1 MTGKNILMNIINMN
15 KNKKNII
22 VWSPFISKVG
32 TVQNII
38 NSLYSIN
45 KYSKFSTTLI
55 NSFGEWDNYIN
66 DTKLEKVVIHDF
78 KFLRFIRNWKTSGF
92 LKSRFSYILIFLF
105 SFIPLLKLIKKQS
118 PDFFITHLISSL
130 PLVIF
135 SFFSLKTKLIL
146 HIAGHPKLNFFRKI
160 LWKVSAKNI
169 FKVICPSEELKIFL
183 LNNGIF
189 SHEQLNVIE
198 DPHLDVNK
206 INKLKN
212 QELKDSFFQEG
223 KIIIA
228 IGRITKQ
235 KNYSFLIRNF
245 KKLLLKYN
253 DIKLI
258 IIGNGEEENH
268 LKYLISEL
276 NIKDKVKL
284 LDNQTNIYKYL
295 KNSNYYIS
303 SSIWEGSSLA
313 MIDAAFIGIPILCS
327 DCPTGRKEFI
337 GKNERGFLY
346 KQNDSNDFLNSFA
359 NMYSSRSVDIK
370 NKIINAKKRSKRF
383 TPFKSFLKLNKILN

>member
-1 MTGKNILMNIINMN
+1 MSI
-15 KNKKNII
+15 NKKNIF
-22 VWSPFISKVG
+22 VWSPFTGKVG
-32 TVQNII
+32 TVQNVI

-66 DTKLEKVVIHDF
+66 DSKLDKVVIHNL
-78 KFLRFIRNWKTSGF
+78 KYLRFIKRWNISGF

-105 SFIPLLKLIKKQS
+105 SFIPLLKLIRRQN
-118 PDFFITHLISSL
+118 PDFFIAHLISSL
-130 PLVIF
+130 PLAIF
-135 SFFSLKTKLIL
+135 SLFSLRTKLIL
-146 HIAGHPKLNFFRKI
+146 HIAGHPKLNLFRKI
-160 LWKVSAKNI
+160 LWKISAKNI
-169 FKVICPSEELKIFL
+169 FKVICPSEELKIFF

-189 SHEQLNVIE
+189 SHEQINVIE
-198 DPHLDVNK
+198 DPHLEINK

-212 QELKDSFFQEG
+212 QELIDSFFQES

-228 IGRITKQ
+228 IGRMTKQ
-235 KNYSFLIRNF
+235 KNYSFLIRNY

-258 IIGNGEEENH
+258 IIGNGEEKNH
-268 LKYLISEL
+268 LKHLITEL
-276 NIKDKVKL
+276 NIANKVKL
-284 LDNQTNIYKYL
+284 IDYQSNIYKYL

-303 SSIWEGSSLA
+303 TSVWEGSSLA

-327 DCPTGRKEFI
+327 DCPAGRKEFI

-359 NMYSSRSVDIK
+359 NMYSSNSVDIK
-370 NKIINAKKRSKRF
+370 NKIIHAKKRSKRF
-383 TPFKSFLKLNKILN
+383 TPFKSFLKLNEILN

>member
-1 MTGKNILMNIINMN
+1 MSI
-15 KNKKNII
+15 NKKNIF
-22 VWSPFISKVG
+22 VWSPFTSKVG
-32 TVQNII
+32 TVQNVI
-38 NSLYSIN
+38 NSLCSIN

-66 DTKLEKVVIHDF
+66 DSKLDKVVIHNL
-78 KFLRFIRNWKTSGF
+78 KYLRFIKRWNISGF

-105 SFIPLLKLIKKQS
+105 SFIPLLKLIRRQN
-118 PDFFITHLISSL
+118 PDFFIAHLISSL
-130 PLVIF
+130 PLAIF
-135 SFFSLKTKLIL
+135 SLFSLRTKLIL
-146 HIAGHPKLNFFRKI
+146 HIAGHPKLNLFRKI
-160 LWKVSAKNI
+160 LWKISAKNI
-169 FKVICPSEELKIFL
+169 FKVICPSEELKNFF

-189 SHEQLNVIE
+189 SHEQINVIE
-198 DPHLDVNK
+198 DPHLEINK

-212 QELKDSFFQEG
+212 QELIDSFFQES

-228 IGRITKQ
+228 IGRMTKQ
-235 KNYSFLIRNF
+235 KNYSFLIRNY

-258 IIGNGEEENH
+258 IIGNGEEKDH
-268 LKYLISEL
+268 LKHLITEL
-276 NIKDKVKL
+276 NIANKVKL
-284 LDNQTNIYKYL
+284 IDYQSNIYKYL

-303 SSIWEGSSLA
+303 TSVWEGSSLA

-346 KQNDSNDFLNSFA
+346 KQNDSNDFLNSFE
-359 NMYSSRSVDIK
+359 NMYSSSSVDIK
-370 NKIINAKKRSKRF
+370 NKIIHAKKRSKRF
-383 TPFKSFLKLNKILN
+383 TPFKSYLKLNEILN

>member
-1 MTGKNILMNIINMN
+1 MSE
-15 KNKKNII
+15 NKKNII
-22 VWSPFISKVG
+22 VWSPCIDKVG

-55 NSFGEWDNYIN
+55 NSFGEWDNYIY
-66 DTKLEKVVIHDF
+66 DTKFENVVIHDF
-78 KFLRFIRNWKTSGF
+78 KYLRFIKNWKISGF

-135 SFFSLKTKLIL
+135 SLFSLRTKLIL

-160 LWKVSAKNI
+160 LWKISAKNI
-169 FKVICPSEELKIFL
+169 FKVICPSEELKILL

-189 SHEQLNVIE
+189 NYEQLNVIE
-198 DPHLDVNK
+198 DPHLDVGK

-228 IGRITKQ
+228 IGRMTRQ

-245 KKLLLKYN
+245 KKLSLKYN

-258 IIGNGEEENH
+258 IIGDGEEK
-268 LKYLISEL
+268 KYLKCLITEL
-276 NIKDKVKL
+276 NITDKVKL
-284 LDNQTNIYKYL
+284 IDYQSNVYKYL
-295 KNSNYYIS
+295 KKSSYYIS

-346 KQNDSNDFLNSFA
+346 KENDSNDFLNSFE
-359 NMYSSRSVDIK
+359 NMYSSKSVDVK
-370 NKIINAKKRSKRF
+370 NKIIHAKKRSKRF
-383 TPFKSFLKLNKILN
+383 TPFKSYLKLNKILN

>member
-1 MTGKNILMNIINMN
+1 MSI
-15 KNKKNII
+15 NKKNIF
-22 VWSPFISKVG
+22 VWSPFTSKVG
-32 TVQNII
+32 TVQNVI
-38 NSLYSIN
+38 NSLCSIN

-66 DTKLEKVVIHDF
+66 DSKLDKVVIHNL
-78 KFLRFIRNWKTSGF
+78 KYLRFIKRWNISGF

-105 SFIPLLKLIKKQS
+105 SFIPLLKLIRRQN
-118 PDFFITHLISSL
+118 PDFFIAHLISSL
-130 PLVIF
+130 PLAIF
-135 SFFSLKTKLIL
+135 SLFSLRTKLIL
-146 HIAGHPKLNFFRKI
+146 HIAGHPKLNLFRKI
-160 LWKVSAKNI
+160 LWKISAKNI
-169 FKVICPSEELKIFL
+169 FKVICPSEELKNFF

-189 SHEQLNVIE
+189 SHEQINVIE
-198 DPHLDVNK
+198 DPHLEINK

-212 QELKDSFFQEG
+212 QELIDSFFQES

-228 IGRITKQ
+228 IGRMTKQ
-235 KNYSFLIRNF
+235 KNYSFLIRNY

-258 IIGNGEEENH
+258 IIGNGEEKDH
-268 LKYLISEL
+268 LKHLITEL
-276 NIKDKVKL
+276 NITNKVKL
-284 LDNQTNIYKYL
+284 IDYQSNIYKYL

-303 SSIWEGSSLA
+303 TSVWEGSSLA

-327 DCPTGRKEFI
+327 DCPAGRKEFI

-359 NMYSSRSVDIK
+359 NMYSSNSVDIK
-370 NKIINAKKRSKRF
+370 NKTIHAKKRSKRF
-383 TPFKSFLKLNKILN
+383 TPFKSYLKLNEILN

>member
-1 MTGKNILMNIINMN
+1 MNIINMN

-66 DTKLEKVVIHDF
+66 DSKLENVVIHDF
-78 KFLRFIRNWKTSGF
+78 KFLRFIKNWKISGF
-92 LKSRFSYILIFLF
+92 LKSRFLFILIFLF

-130 PLVIF
+130 PLAIF
-135 SFFSLKTKLIL
+135 SLFSLRTKLIL

-160 LWKVSAKNI
+160 LWKISAKNI

-183 LNNGIF
+183 LNNDIF
-189 SHEQLNVIE
+189 SYEQLNVIE

-245 KKLLLKYN
+245 KKLLLKYK

-258 IIGNGEEENH
+258 IIGNGEDENH

-276 NIKDKVKL
+276 NITDKVKL

-295 KNSNYYIS
+295 KNSSYYIS

-346 KQNDSNDFLNSFA
+346 KQNDSTDFLNSFA
-359 NMYSSRSVDIK
+359 NMYSSRSFEIK
-370 NKIINAKKRSKRF
+370 NKILYAKKRSKRF
-383 TPFKSFLKLNKILN
+383 TPFKSYLKLNKILN

>member
-1 MTGKNILMNIINMN
+1 MSI
-15 KNKKNII
+15 NKKNIF
-22 VWSPFISKVG
+22 VWSPFTSKVG
-32 TVQNII
+32 TVQNVI
-38 NSLYSIN
+38 NSLCSIN

-66 DTKLEKVVIHDF
+66 DSKLDKVVIHNL
-78 KFLRFIRNWKTSGF
+78 KYLRFIKRWNISGF

-105 SFIPLLKLIKKQS
+105 SFIPLLKLIRRQN
-118 PDFFITHLISSL
+118 PDFFIAHLISSL
-130 PLVIF
+130 PLAIF
-135 SFFSLKTKLIL
+135 SLFSLKTKLIL
-146 HIAGHPKLNFFRKI
+146 HIAGHPKLNLFRKI
-160 LWKVSAKNI
+160 LWKISAKNI
-169 FKVICPSEELKIFL
+169 FKVICPSEELKNFF

-189 SHEQLNVIE
+189 SHEQINVIE
-198 DPHLDVNK
+198 DPHLEISK

-212 QELKDSFFQEG
+212 QELIDSFFQES

-228 IGRITKQ
+228 IGRMTKQ
-235 KNYSFLIRNF
+235 KNYSFLIRNY

-258 IIGNGEEENH
+258 IIGNGEEKNH
-268 LKYLISEL
+268 LKHLITEL
-276 NIKDKVKL
+276 NIANKVKL
-284 LDNQTNIYKYL
+284 IDYQSNIYKYL

-303 SSIWEGSSLA
+303 TSVWEGSSLA

-327 DCPTGRKEFI
+327 DCPAGRKEFI

-359 NMYSSRSVDIK
+359 NMYSSNSVDIK
-370 NKIINAKKRSKRF
+370 NKIIHAKKRSKRF
-383 TPFKSFLKLNKILN
+383 TPFKSYLKLNEILN

>member
-1 MTGKNILMNIINMN
+1 MSI
-15 KNKKNII
+15 NKKNIF
-22 VWSPFISKVG
+22 VWSPFIGKVG
-32 TVQNII
+32 TVQNVI

-45 KYSKFSTTLI
+45 KYSKYSTTLI

-66 DTKLEKVVIHDF
+66 DSKLDKVVIHNL
-78 KFLRFIRNWKTSGF
+78 KYLRFIKRWNISGF

-105 SFIPLLKLIKKQS
+105 SFIPLLKLIRRQN
-118 PDFFITHLISSL
+118 PDFFIAHLISSL
-130 PLVIF
+130 PLAIF
-135 SFFSLKTKLIL
+135 SLFSLRTKLIL
-146 HIAGHPKLNFFRKI
+146 HIAGHPKLNLFRKI
-160 LWKVSAKNI
+160 LWKISAKNI
-169 FKVICPSEELKIFL
+169 FKVICPSEELKNFF

-189 SHEQLNVIE
+189 SHEQINVIE
-198 DPHLDVNK
+198 DPHLEISK

-212 QELKDSFFQEG
+212 QELIDSFFQES

-228 IGRITKQ
+228 IGRMTKQ
-235 KNYSFLIRNF
+235 KNYSFLIRNY

-258 IIGNGEEENH
+258 IIGNGEEKDH
-268 LKYLISEL
+268 LKHLITEL
-276 NIKDKVKL
+276 NIANKVKL
-284 LDNQTNIYKYL
+284 IDYQSNIYKYL

-303 SSIWEGSSLA
+303 TSVWEGSSLA

-327 DCPTGRKEFI
+327 DCPAGRKEFI

-359 NMYSSRSVDIK
+359 NMYSSNSVDIK
-370 NKIINAKKRSKRF
+370 KKIIYAKKRSKRF
-383 TPFKSFLKLNKILN
+383 TSFKSYLKLNEILN